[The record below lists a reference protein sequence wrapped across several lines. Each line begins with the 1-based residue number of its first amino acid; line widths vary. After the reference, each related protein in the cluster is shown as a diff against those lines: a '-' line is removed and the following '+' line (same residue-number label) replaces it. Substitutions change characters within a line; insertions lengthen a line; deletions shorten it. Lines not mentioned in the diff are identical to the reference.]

1 MIPNPASLNPCSF
14 LFSLRTEYIGTGEQR
29 LFINVTGSLVHKRLY
44 LSIEQQMFAEEL
56 EQLQAEEIR
65 ICWQDN

>member
-1 MIPNPASLNPCSF
+1 M
-14 LFSLRTEYIGTGEQR
+14 GEQR